1 MNFYIV
7 DTYYGIFA
15 FDDSGNILKFMDFEE
30 DHEKIIEFY
39 NAIDDDFLLDEF
51 EIFLL
56 ELKRTDYDEFI
67 FDNKNLEFLTSE
79 QLDLKT
85 SYNFKSI
92 EIREYRDKI
101 DYYLKKAGINKTME
115 EILAHDDEIEKK
127 LEIRKSH

>member
-30 DHEKIIEFY
+30 DHEKIVEFY
-39 NAIDDDFLLDEF
+39 NAIDNEYIQDEF
-51 EIFLL
+51 EIFLF

-67 FDNKNLEFLTSE
+67 FDNKDLEFLISE
-79 QLDLKT
+79 QMDLKT

-101 DYYLKKAGINKTME
+101 EYYLKKVGINKTTE
-115 EILAHDDEIEKK
+115 EIFAHSEEIENK
-127 LEIRKSH
+127 LAIRKSH